1 LFSDG
6 RRLIESAETK
16 LETLRHLLNEGEQ
29 SGIADY
35 DYDYDEFI
43 ASLVMQQSH
52 G

>member
-1 LFSDG
+1 MFSEG
-6 RRLIESAETK
+6 CRLIENTETK

-35 DYDYDEFI
+35 DYDEFI
-43 ASLVMQQSH
+43 ASLVMQRSR